1 MTPTPG
7 AAAPGPPLP
16 PLPATLAVG
25 GMGTLDAAVGPGT
38 DGAGVSGSAV
48 DGRGE
53 PGGALRAPA
62 VSGELAGLLGAAA
75 GLVGAAKAANTRTA

>member
-16 PLPATLAVG
+16 ATLAVG
-25 GMGTLDAAVGPGT
+25 GVGTLDAEVGPGT

-53 PGGALRAPA
+53 P
-62 VSGELAGLLGAAA
+62 AGLLGAAA